1 MGGVSLQGLWRCVG
15 LLSWHSTAFESPH
28 MLRAGHSLRFTPTE
42 IEELRRV
49 GIDVDGART
58 QDDLDQALARWAG
71 TLAEDR
77 PELLDKIASAMAQA
91 KGASLPA
98 RLTRV
103 R

>member
-1 MGGVSLQGLWRCVG
+1 
-15 LLSWHSTAFESPH
+15 

-42 IEELRRV
+42 IEEFRRL
-49 GIDVDGART
+49 GLDVDGTRT

-71 TLAEDR
+71 TLAGER
-77 PELLDKIASAMAQA
+77 PELLDKIAFAMAKA
-91 KGASLPA
+91 KGTSLPA

>member
-1 MGGVSLQGLWRCVG
+1 M
-15 LLSWHSTAFESPH
+15 F
-28 MLRAGHSLRFTPTE
+28 RAGHSLRFTPSE
-42 IEELRRV
+42 IEKLRRV
-49 GIDVDGART
+49 GLDVDGART

-71 TLAEDR
+71 TLAEER
-77 PELLDKIASAMAQA
+77 PQLLDKIASAMAEA

>member
-1 MGGVSLQGLWRCVG
+1 
-15 LLSWHSTAFESPH
+15 

-42 IEELRRV
+42 IEEFRRL
-49 GIDVDGART
+49 GLDVDGTRT
-58 QDDLDQALARWAG
+58 QDDLGQALARWAG

-98 RLTRV
+98 RLTRI

>member
-1 MGGVSLQGLWRCVG
+1 
-15 LLSWHSTAFESPH
+15 

-71 TLAEDR
+71 MLAEDR

>member
-1 MGGVSLQGLWRCVG
+1 
-15 LLSWHSTAFESPH
+15 

-42 IEELRRV
+42 VEEFRKLGVDV
-49 GIDVDGART
+49 GGART

>member
-1 MGGVSLQGLWRCVG
+1 
-15 LLSWHSTAFESPH
+15 

-58 QDDLDQALARWAG
+58 QDDLDQALAQWAG
-71 TLAEDR
+71 TLAEER
-77 PELLDKIASAMAQA
+77 PELLDKIAVAMAEA
-91 KGASLPA
+91 KEVSLPA
-98 RLTRV
+98 RLARV

>member
-1 MGGVSLQGLWRCVG
+1 
-15 LLSWHSTAFESPH
+15 

-42 IEELRRV
+42 IEELRKL
-49 GIDVDGART
+49 GLDVDGART

-71 TLAEDR
+71 TLAEER
-77 PELLDKIASAMAQA
+77 PELLDKIASALADA
-91 KGASLPA
+91 KGVSLPA

>member
-1 MGGVSLQGLWRCVG
+1 
-15 LLSWHSTAFESPH
+15 

-58 QDDLDQALARWAG
+58 QDDLDQALAQWAG
-71 TLAEDR
+71 TLTEER
-77 PELLDKIASAMAQA
+77 PELLEKIAAAMAQA
-91 KGASLPA
+91 KGASLPV

>member
-1 MGGVSLQGLWRCVG
+1 
-15 LLSWHSTAFESPH
+15 

-42 IEELRRV
+42 IEKLRRV
-49 GIDVDGART
+49 GLDVDGART
-58 QDDLDQALARWAG
+58 QDDLDQMLARGAG
-71 TLAEDR
+71 TRAEER
-77 PELLDKIASAMAQA
+77 PQLLEKIASAMAEA

>member
-1 MGGVSLQGLWRCVG
+1 
-15 LLSWHSTAFESPH
+15 

-58 QDDLDQALARWAG
+58 QDDLDQALVRWAG

-77 PELLDKIASAMAQA
+77 PELLEKIASAMAQA

>member
-1 MGGVSLQGLWRCVG
+1 
-15 LLSWHSTAFESPH
+15 

-49 GIDVDGART
+49 GLDVYGTRT
-58 QDDLDQALARWAG
+58 QDDLAQALAQWAG
-71 TLAEDR
+71 TLAEER
-77 PELLDKIASAMAQA
+77 PQLLDKIASALAQA

>member
-1 MGGVSLQGLWRCVG
+1 
-15 LLSWHSTAFESPH
+15 

-42 IEELRRV
+42 IEEFRRL
-49 GIDVDGART
+49 GLDVDGTRT
-58 QDDLDQALARWAG
+58 QDDLGQALARWAG
-71 TLAEDR
+71 TLAGER
-77 PELLDKIASAMAQA
+77 PELLDKIASAMAEA

>member
-1 MGGVSLQGLWRCVG
+1 
-15 LLSWHSTAFESPH
+15 

-49 GIDVDGART
+49 GLDVDGTRT
-58 QDDLDQALARWAG
+58 QDDLDQALAQWAG
-71 TLAEDR
+71 TLAEER
-77 PELLDKIASAMAQA
+77 PQLLDKIASALAQA

>member
-1 MGGVSLQGLWRCVG
+1 
-15 LLSWHSTAFESPH
+15 

-49 GIDVDGART
+49 GLDVDGTRT
-58 QDDLDQALARWAG
+58 QDDLDQALAQWAG
-71 TLAEDR
+71 TLAEER
-77 PELLDKIASAMAQA
+77 PQLLDKIASAMAEA
-91 KGASLPA
+91 KGAPLPA

>member
-1 MGGVSLQGLWRCVG
+1 
-15 LLSWHSTAFESPH
+15 

-49 GIDVDGART
+49 GLDVGGTRT

-71 TLAEDR
+71 TLAGER
-77 PELLDKIASAMAQA
+77 PQLLDKIASAMAEA